1 MKAESIMAHVN
12 MCYQKG
18 EIPLEIKE
26 LHIYHPTYDPNG
38 HDDLLQVN
46 PDVRLDGCAMLL
58 IEVRVYRRKE
68 DRYYEYQIR
77 CRNNA
82 MAGFEPTEIILQTC
96 DIFPGENPVEI
107 ENEMKNT
114 MDNATDFLLNTL
126 QLLSE

>member
-1 MKAESIMAHVN
+1 
-12 MCYQKG
+12 
-18 EIPLEIKE
+18 
-26 LHIYHPTYDPNG
+26 
-38 HDDLLQVN
+38 
-46 PDVRLDGCAMLL
+46 
-58 IEVRVYRRKE
+58 
-68 DRYYEYQIR
+68 
-77 CRNNA
+77 